1 MFQQM
6 MENKGDINPPKR
18 RLIQI
23 KKASYYYWLLN
34 LVFRIP

>member
-6 MENKGDINPPKR
+6 IENKGDINPPKR

-23 KKASYYYWLLN
+23 KKLHITIDY
-34 LVFRIP
+34 